1 MGNAM
6 DLVLDMLKSPFVWG
20 LLLGLLV
27 TCFVLY
33 TGLASR
39 RHARVEI
46 KRLETEMKE
55 LQGHLNTQLK
65 INATGNASTQE
76 ALEQLKQQNENL
88 RVNNALLQ
96 QKAGRAELRQLQVYE
111 SAVRTMREQAPGFAP
126 AWEKALRDAEADMEA
141 ADSGLRKLVRS
152 VFPRLASGPSGA
164 TPASGQEDKTEA

>member
-1 MGNAM
+1 M

-27 TCFVLY
+27 TGFVLY
-33 TGLASR
+33 SGLASR
-39 RHARVEI
+39 RHARAEI
-46 KRLETEMKE
+46 KRLQTEMKE

-96 QKAGRAELRQLQVYE
+96 QKAGRAELRQLHLYE
-111 SAVRTMREQAPGFAP
+111 SAVRAMREQAPGFAP
-126 AWEKALRDAEADMEA
+126 AWEKALRDAETEMAA
-141 ADSGLRKLVRS
+141 ADGGLRKLVRS
-152 VFPRLASGPSGA
+152 VFPRLASGA
-164 TPASGQEDKTEA
+164 PASVPPSDQTDRTDV